1 MPAGGGCKVRT
12 PWASSLRIL
21 PAHAANSHVFQF
33 NVECRTKYFF
43 CIIDKVKYD
52 INIISDNMAAA
63 DSMFVKKEESG
74 GDEENILVFPT
85 FSQVEEVKEEVIR

>member
-1 MPAGGGCKVRT
+1 MFVHACRGRVKG
-12 PWASSLRIL
+12 AHSLCLL

-63 DSMFVKKEESG
+63 DSMFVKNEESG